1 MPLMKHKKLK
11 TPVIYYVFAGILLLI
26 LAFAGYQA
34 LKIYLPQ
41 LEESKGFESIKEE
54 AGIKDISAQE
64 IIGSTAEIIS
74 EVNCPLPKS
83 SSLEVRDGA
92 TENINIGFSA
102 PGDYKYTIQANTKEG
117 LYYSPEYYTATVA
130 VRADNSGKL
139 TSTVILTKAGS
150 DYKLDR
156 CRFVIAEKQSDESEA
171 NAVTQ
176 PADTAQSAGTAQ
188 TPKDPPT
195 SRPKTGDDGMLDIYL
210 MICILAAG
218 GLFMLSVIY
227 SVSTERL
234 IKR

>member
-1 MPLMKHKKLK
+1 MLVTLC
-11 TPVIYYVFAGILLLI
+11 LLPFT
-26 LAFAGYQA
+26 AFAA
-34 LKIYLPQ
+34 
-41 LEESKGFESIKEE
+41 EAESVSIPV
-54 AGIKDISAQE
+54 E
-64 IIGSTAEIIS
+64 IEGGGTAEIIS

-150 DYKLDR
+150 NYKLDR

-218 GLFMLSVIY
+218 GLFALSVIY

>member
-1 MPLMKHKKLK
+1 LTGAVTLV
-11 TPVIYYVFAGILLLI
+11 TLCLLPFT
-26 LAFAGYQA
+26 AFAA
-34 LKIYLPQ
+34 
-41 LEESKGFESIKEE
+41 EAESVSIPV
-54 AGIKDISAQE
+54 E
-64 IIGSTAEIIS
+64 IEGGGTAEIIS
-74 EVNCPLPKS
+74 EVNCPLPKE
-83 SSLEVRDGA
+83 SSLEVQDGA
-92 TENINIGFSA
+92 TENINISFSV
-102 PGDYKYTIQANTKEG
+102 PGDYEYTIQAETKEG

-176 PADTAQSAGTAQ
+176 PADTEQPTDTAQSAGTAQ

-218 GLFMLSVIY
+218 GLFALSVIY

-234 IKR
+234 IKRK

>member
-1 MPLMKHKKLK
+1 MKHKKLK

>member
-1 MPLMKHKKLK
+1 MKKA
-11 TPVIYYVFAGILLLI
+11 IIFLLTGAVTLVT
-26 LAFAGYQA
+26 LCLLPFTAFAA
-34 LKIYLPQ
+34 
-41 LEESKGFESIKEE
+41 EAESVSIPV
-54 AGIKDISAQE
+54 E
-64 IIGSTAEIIS
+64 IEGGGTAEIIS
-74 EVNCPLPKS
+74 EVNCPLPKE
-83 SSLEVRDGA
+83 SSLEVQDGA
-92 TENINIGFSA
+92 TENINISFTT
-102 PGDYKYTIQANTKEG
+102 PGDYEYTVKAEAKDG

-150 DYKLDR
+150 NYKLDR

-176 PADTAQSAGTAQ
+176 PADTEQPTDTAQSAGTAQ

-218 GLFMLSVIY
+218 GLFALSVIY

-234 IKR
+234 IKRK

>member
-1 MPLMKHKKLK
+1 MLVTLC
-11 TPVIYYVFAGILLLI
+11 LLPFS
-26 LAFAGYQA
+26 AFAA
-34 LKIYLPQ
+34 
-41 LEESKGFESIKEE
+41 EAESVSIP
-54 AGIKDISAQE
+54 IE
-64 IIGSTAEIIS
+64 IEGGGTAEIIS
-74 EVNCPLPKS
+74 EVNCPLPKE
-83 SSLEVRDGA
+83 SSLEVQDGA
-92 TENINIGFSA
+92 TENINISFTT

>member
-1 MPLMKHKKLK
+1 MTGAVTLVTLC
-11 TPVIYYVFAGILLLI
+11 LLPFT
-26 LAFAGYQA
+26 AFAA
-34 LKIYLPQ
+34 
-41 LEESKGFESIKEE
+41 EAESVSIPV
-54 AGIKDISAQE
+54 E
-64 IIGSTAEIIS
+64 IEGGGTAEIIS
-74 EVNCPLPKS
+74 EVNCPLPKE
-83 SSLEVRDGA
+83 SSLEVQDGA

>member
-1 MPLMKHKKLK
+1 MLVSLCM
-11 TPVIYYVFAGILLLI
+11 FSFS
-26 LAFAGYQA
+26 AFAA
-34 LKIYLPQ
+34 
-41 LEESKGFESIKEE
+41 ETVSVSIPV
-54 AGIKDISAQE
+54 E
-64 IIGSTAEIIS
+64 IEGGGTAEIIS

-218 GLFMLSVIY
+218 GLFMLSAIY

>member
-1 MPLMKHKKLK
+1 LKKA
-11 TPVIYYVFAGILLLI
+11 IIFLLTGAVMLVT
-26 LAFAGYQA
+26 LCLLPFTAFAA
-34 LKIYLPQ
+34 
-41 LEESKGFESIKEE
+41 EAESVSIPV
-54 AGIKDISAQE
+54 E
-64 IIGSTAEIIS
+64 IEGGGTAEIIS
-74 EVNCPLPKS
+74 EVNCPLPKE
-83 SSLEVRDGA
+83 SSLEVQDGA

>member
-1 MPLMKHKKLK
+1 MTGAVTLVTLC
-11 TPVIYYVFAGILLLI
+11 LLPFT
-26 LAFAGYQA
+26 AFAA
-34 LKIYLPQ
+34 
-41 LEESKGFESIKEE
+41 EAESVSIPV
-54 AGIKDISAQE
+54 E
-64 IIGSTAEIIS
+64 IEGGGTAIVIT
-74 EVNCPLPKS
+74 EVNCPLPKES
-83 SSLEVRDGA
+83 HIEVHNGT
-92 TENINIGFSA
+92 TENINIVFTE

-130 VRADNSGKL
+130 VRADSSDEL

-150 DYKLDR
+150 NYKPDR
-156 CRFVIAEKQSDESEA
+156 CRFVLAEKQSDESEA

-176 PADTAQSAGTAQ
+176 PADTAQPTDTAQSAGTAQ

-218 GLFMLSVIY
+218 GLFALSVIY

-234 IKR
+234 IKRK

>member
-1 MPLMKHKKLK
+1 MKKA
-11 TPVIYYVFAGILLLI
+11 IIFLLTGAVTLVT
-26 LAFAGYQA
+26 LCLLPFSAFAA
-34 LKIYLPQ
+34 
-41 LEESKGFESIKEE
+41 EAESVSIPV
-54 AGIKDISAQE
+54 E
-64 IIGSTAEIIS
+64 IEGGGTAEIIS
-74 EVNCPLPKS
+74 EVNCPLPKE
-83 SSLEVRDGA
+83 SSLEVQDGA

-150 DYKLDR
+150 NYKLDR

-176 PADTAQSAGTAQ
+176 PADTAQPTDTAQSAGTAQ
-188 TPKDPPT
+188 SPKDPPT

-210 MICILAAG
+210 LICILAAG
-218 GLFMLSVIY
+218 GLFALSVIY

-234 IKR
+234 IKRK